1 MGTVDDKLEYLMDTK
16 SSIKTAIERKNVVV
30 PSNTNFREYAE
41 KILEIETGVD
51 TTDATAIASD
61 IINNKTAYV
70 NDEKITGT
78 LSDYRGYGIPLE
90 TATSIDTTS
99 QLNSVVFIGNCAR
112 DTKPCVIDGNAEYS
126 LIVDNPDLTS
136 SIGLTSDKL
145 IEGNT
150 ILDISGTAPD
160 VNKQTITA
168 DDFVKDKKAYV
179 NGNLINGTINKY
191 TDTGGTTFKNRTW
204 EIVQN
209 QSIVGE
215 EYAGPAV
222 VEKMYPGSNLLFM
235 ANGSNYVSAITYFTK
250 LQELEPNLSPE
261 NIKKGVTI
269 YGVTGTYEA

>member
-61 IINNKTAYV
+61 IINSKTAYV

-78 LSDYRGYGIPLE
+78 LSDYRGFGMPLGS
-90 TATSIDTTS
+90 ATSIDTTS
-99 QLNSVVFIGNCAR
+99 QLNSVVFIGDCLR

-126 LIVDNPDLTS
+126 LIVDNSDLTS

-235 ANGSNYVSAITYFTK
+235 SNGSNYVSAITYFTK